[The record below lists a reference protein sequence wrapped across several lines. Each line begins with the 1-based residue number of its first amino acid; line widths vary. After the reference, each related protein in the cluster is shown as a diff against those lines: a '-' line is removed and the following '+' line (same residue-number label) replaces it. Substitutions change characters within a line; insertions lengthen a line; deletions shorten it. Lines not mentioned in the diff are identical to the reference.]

1 MPILHTQ
8 FAGQVTSRQGEI
20 VPLAPNVALQN
31 RGPVIQV
38 TVSLA
43 AAFAQGL
50 QQGGHAVP
58 APIAGWALVDTGAS
72 DTCIDADQAQRMGL
86 PAIDVVTMASAS
98 HAATLQNLY
107 PIRIEFA
114 SVPIVVDAPR
124 VMGANLAAQS
134 LLLLIGRDLLQH
146 CTFTYNGLAGCITFC
161 V

>member
-8 FAGQVTSRQGEI
+8 FAGQATNPQGQI
-20 VPLAPNVALQN
+20 VPVSPNSILQG

-38 TVSLA
+38 TVALA
-43 AAFAQGL
+43 ASFAQGL
-50 QQGGHAVP
+50 QQIGQTVP
-58 APIAGWALVDTGAS
+58 APISGWALVDTGAS
-72 DTCIDADQAQRMGL
+72 DTCIDADGAQQMGL

-98 HAATLQNLY
+98 HVATPQNVY

-114 SVPIVVDAPR
+114 GVPIVVDAPR
-124 VMGANLAAQS
+124 AIGANLASQG
-134 LLLLIGRDLLQH
+134 LLLLMGRDLLQH